1 MRNEQI
7 ATLPSARTEEAANN
21 TTATQEKQ
29 SNLVPSAMMTVSLF
43 INRKTDDFVQEVV
56 FLYHYPILSFQS
68 RADVEWKNIQ
78 EYTRKGFIEPLIM
91 IYSIK

>member
-91 IYSIK
+91 IN

>member
-21 TTATQEKQ
+21 RTATQEKQ

-68 RADVEWKNIQ
+68 RANVEWKNIQ
-78 EYTRKGFIEPLIM
+78 EWGLLGHL
-91 IYSIK
+91 

>member
-21 TTATQEKQ
+21 RTATQEKQ